1 MDNLQAFREQVA
13 LKYQLYNGLFLAL
26 PFEEVRSAGILLPM
40 FSDYCKAELERK
52 RSPVDIVGD
61 FFAERVDNAGF
72 DDMAKMLFR
81 FMQFVERQVL
91 LFDALEDA
99 SFPVVRDLEGA
110 GSLRELFATIE
121 RKNARAQF
129 RDLLHSFSV
138 RVVLTAHPTQFYPDE
153 ILTVLTDLD
162 RAISRG
168 DLKGVN
174 DLLLQLGKT
183 RFRNKERPTPLDEA
197 KSLLYY
203 MENTL
208 YEVIPAIHHR
218 IVGFAFDPEEIADPL
233 PRAMQLDPPIQLGFW
248 PGGDRDGNPFVT
260 SELTIKIGRLL
271 RSRII
276 ALYLSDLGE
285 LKRRLTFDGV
295 IEKIEAVHAR
305 LRTTLYPYDVV
316 NMDSLEEPTYCE
328 DVEDMGYLSVDD
340 FLSDLLEIRA
350 RVVAEHQS
358 LFVDQ
363 LDRLIYKIRIFGFHF
378 ATMDIRQDSRVHG
391 RLVEDLVSLLSKYAA
406 GSPSEKRYTEM
417 DADERLEVL
426 DGLSSLFP
434 LPDNVVQELPE
445 GLSRETI
452 HSLQAAQ
459 RIQRLNGEKGVHR
472 YIISN
477 TQNAANVLEVWT
489 LAQCAGW
496 PNRSM
501 KLDIVPLF
509 ETIDDLHNAPSV
521 MESLYFLPVY
531 REHLRSRGNVQT
543 IMVGFSD
550 GTKDG
555 GYVTANWEIY
565 RAKQKLTAVARSFD
579 VHVIFFDG
587 RGGPPARGG
596 GNTHRFYRSLGRN
609 VESRQIQI
617 TVQGQ
622 TISSK
627 YGTAESARYNLEQ
640 LFSSGIENNLFP
652 EDLYQ
657 LTDADVEILDEL
669 SRTCNAAYLQLKQ
682 HPLLARYLVEM
693 TPLLYYGAAN
703 IGSRPSSR
711 NQSDEFR
718 LEDLRAIPF
727 VGAWSQ
733 MKQNVPGYYGLGSGL
748 RHFIRNGRRGDLVR
762 LYRESLFFRTLIEN
776 ASQSLSKTNFALTNY
791 IKDDPVYG
799 EFWMMVYQEAR
810 LTIDAILEISGQDDL
825 LGADRAI
832 RESIALRED
841 MVLPTQLIQQY
852 ALGMIRK
859 ILQPSAAPA
868 ASDGPGPNPG
878 ELYGSV
884 PGRTTGSGGAATA
897 QTEVPEALMP
907 SGANNQVEDPRLSVL
922 RKMVIKSLSASV
934 NASRNAV

>member
-26 PFEEVRSAGILLPM
+26 PFEEVRSAGIMLPM
-40 FSDYCKAELERK
+40 FADYCRAELSRN
-52 RSPVDIVGD
+52 RSPVDIVHQ
-61 FFAERVDNAGF
+61 FFAERLDNPTF
-72 DDMAKMLFR
+72 DDMAAMLFR

-99 SFPVVRDLEGA
+99 SFPQVRDLDGP
-110 GSLRELFATIE
+110 GSLRELFTAVE
-121 RKNARAQF
+121 RKDAGARF
-129 RDLLHSFSV
+129 RELLRSFTV

-153 ILTVLTDLD
+153 ILTVLTDLE

-183 RFRNKERPTPLDEA
+183 RFRNKEKPTPVDEA

-203 MENTL
+203 MENTF
-208 YEVIPAIHHR
+208 YEAIPDIHHR
-218 IVGFAFDPEEIADPL
+218 IVKFAFDPEELAIPE
-233 PRAMQLDPPIQLGFW
+233 PEAMKLEPPIELGFW

-260 SELTIKIGRLL
+260 SELTIEIGHLL
-271 RSRII
+271 RNRIL
-276 ALYLSDLGE
+276 ALYLNDLE
-285 LKRRLTFDGV
+285 LLRRRLTFDGV
-295 IEKIEAVHAR
+295 IERIEAAHAR
-305 LRTTLYPYDVV
+305 LRTTLYPYEVV

-328 DVEDMGYLSVDD
+328 DVEDMGYTSADE
-340 FLSDLLEIRA
+340 FLADMMAIRA
-350 RVVAEHQS
+350 EVVLRHQG
-358 LFVDQ
+358 LFIDQ

-378 ATMDIRQDSRVHG
+378 ATMDMRQDSRVHG
-391 RLVEDLVSLLSKYAA
+391 RLVEDLISALSNYAS
-406 GSPSEKRYTEM
+406 GSPSEKRYTQM
-417 DADERLEVL
+417 DAEERLDVL

-434 LPDNVVQELPE
+434 LPGNVVQELPE

-452 HSLQAAQ
+452 LSLQAAQ
-459 RIQRLNGEKGVHR
+459 RIQRLNGEKGIHR

-477 TQNAANVLEVWT
+477 TRNAANVLEVWM

-496 PNRSM
+496 SNDAMR
-501 KLDIVPLF
+501 LDIVPLF
-509 ETIDDLHNAPSV
+509 ETIEDLHNAPSV
-521 MESLYFLPVY
+521 MKSLYELPVY
-531 REHLRSRGNVQT
+531 RRHLESRGNVQT

-565 RAKQKLTAVARSFD
+565 RAKQKLTATARHHGI
-579 VHVIFFDG
+579 HVIFFDG

-596 GNTHRFYRSLGRN
+596 GNTHRFYRSLGKQ

-627 YGTAESARYNLEQ
+627 YGTAQSARHNLEQ

-657 LTDADVEILDEL
+657 LTEADIELLDEF
-669 SRTCNAAYLQLKQ
+669 SRICNAAYLKLKQ
-682 HPLLARYLVEM
+682 HPLFARYLVEM

-711 NQSDEFR
+711 NQSDQFQ

-733 MKQNVPGYYGLGSGL
+733 MKQNVPGYYGLGSGI
-748 RHFIRNGRRGDLVR
+748 RHFVREGHKDDLIR
-762 LYRESLFFRTLIEN
+762 LYRDSLFFRTLVEN
-776 ASQSLSKTNFALTNY
+776 ASQSLSKTNFSLSNY
-791 IKDDPVYG
+791 IKDDPEFG

-810 LTIDAILEISGQDDL
+810 LSIDSILEISGQEDL
-825 LGADRAI
+825 LGADRVT
-832 RESIALRED
+832 RESIALREE

-852 ALGMIRK
+852 ALGTLRR
-859 ILQPSAAPA
+859 LAQSRTPETAAP
-868 ASDGPGPNPG
+868 DERPGSQPG

-884 PGRTTGSGGAATA
+884 PSPAGVSTTERPQVSDILSPTG
-897 QTEVPEALMP
+897 QTDPRIEALK
-907 SGANNQVEDPRLSVL
+907 
-922 RKMVIKSLSASV
+922 KMVIKSLSASV